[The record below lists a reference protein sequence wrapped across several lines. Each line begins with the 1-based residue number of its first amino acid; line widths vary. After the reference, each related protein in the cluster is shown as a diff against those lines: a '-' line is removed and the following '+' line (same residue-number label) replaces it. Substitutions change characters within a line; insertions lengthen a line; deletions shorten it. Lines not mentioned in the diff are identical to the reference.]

1 MESLRN
7 WLLPLTV
14 AALLLVWPGP
24 QVLDGG
30 YGGFRQEPG
39 VVLGVAGGVSVALG
53 LRRRMPLVALAG
65 VAVCYGVALAVAAS
79 DAVQVFVFVGEV
91 VAVYGVAVRTTLP
104 VTLRAVGVLVCYEG
118 LIDFAVGGGGLSAG
132 AGVAVTVV
140 LYLGAVGAGRGRAHQ
155 RAACT
160 RAAAHLAGA
169 RAEARTAGE
178 RERRRLARELH
189 DVSAHQL
196 TSVVVTA
203 EAARHL
209 AARRPEL
216 AAEALDFSART
227 GRETLATVQRLVTSL
242 GTAEESDDVPLGAR
256 IEELAGGFV
265 RLGQRVEITGVEGGT
280 GAGAQVTEA
289 VFGIAREALTNTL
302 RYAPGAVVRVGVR
315 DLGDGWL
322 ALTVDDDG
330 GSRTEAEAGA
340 GRRGLGSGRGMAGMR
355 ERAEAVGGTVTAGPG
370 AGPASGWSV
379 RAELPVHA
387 GRPARLSV
395 GRVRVLDGRLASHAL
410 LPAAAVLVAVFLFT
424 GDRRGLDLALLGALS
439 VVQLLPLLWRRVA
452 PWPVL
457 AALLTASWLWPWVP
471 GSAADPWPAL
481 AAGVC
486 ALVGGVYA
494 VAAYGRDP
502 WATWAS
508 VPLAAPVL
516 ATAVSM
522 TAARDGII
530 DGEPAGAL
538 AVGIGVFALTVLL
551 LPVFGCAW
559 LAGFLLR
566 SKRGRIVG
574 REDAEL
580 GAVVHEALGAA
591 HRERQRIAA
600 GLRAA
605 VLDRTAGMVAAAD
618 AGRLDDVAPAAREAL
633 AAMRELL
640 GSLRD
645 GTPADGP
652 LTPPVESATKS
663 SLEGR

>member
-14 AALLLVWPGP
+14 AAFLLVWPGP

-79 DAVQVFVFVGEV
+79 DAVQVFVFLGEV

-104 VTLRAVGVLVCYEG
+104 VTLRAVGVLVCYEA
-118 LIDFAVGGGGLSAG
+118 LIDFAVDGGGLSAG

-155 RAACT
+155 RAARA

-169 RAEARTAGE
+169 RVEARTAGV

-265 RLGQRVEITGVEGGT
+265 RLGQRVEITSVEGGT
-280 GAGAQVTEA
+280 GAGAQVAEA

-330 GSRTEAEAGA
+330 GSRTDAEAGA

-355 ERAEAVGGTVTAGPG
+355 ERAEAVGGTVTAG
-370 AGPASGWSV
+370 
-379 RAELPVHA
+379 
-387 GRPARLSV
+387 
-395 GRVRVLDGRLASHAL
+395 
-410 LPAAAVLVAVFLFT
+410 
-424 GDRRGLDLALLGALS
+424 
-439 VVQLLPLLWRRVA
+439 
-452 PWPVL
+452 
-457 AALLTASWLWPWVP
+457 
-471 GSAADPWPAL
+471 
-481 AAGVC
+481 
-486 ALVGGVYA
+486 
-494 VAAYGRDP
+494 
-502 WATWAS
+502 
-508 VPLAAPVL
+508 
-516 ATAVSM
+516 
-522 TAARDGII
+522 
-530 DGEPAGAL
+530 
-538 AVGIGVFALTVLL
+538 
-551 LPVFGCAW
+551 
-559 LAGFLLR
+559 
-566 SKRGRIVG
+566 
-574 REDAEL
+574 
-580 GAVVHEALGAA
+580 
-591 HRERQRIAA
+591 
-600 GLRAA
+600 
-605 VLDRTAGMVAAAD
+605 
-618 AGRLDDVAPAAREAL
+618 
-633 AAMRELL
+633 
-640 GSLRD
+640 
-645 GTPADGP
+645 
-652 LTPPVESATKS
+652 
-663 SLEGR
+663 